1 MAAPRVVT
9 DLEEALKTTR
19 AVRRR
24 LDLDR
29 PVEVEVLDE
38 CLTLALQAPTGG
50 NRQDWRFLVIRDP
63 DVRAKVA
70 AVYERA
76 YDEHVGAA
84 IARGR
89 DDPEVRGRLGA
100 DDTPEQARRMERI
113 LTGAEHLARNLHRV
127 PVLVIAC
134 ATRPNPEHGG
144 GGTVSAVYGSIYP
157 SVWSLQLALRSRGL
171 GSIITTL
178 HLHEAEEI
186 AALLGIPED
195 VTQVCLLP
203 VAYTHGTTFRPADRQ
218 PTSEVVFAD
227 HWGEPWPG
235 TG

>member
-1 MAAPRVVT
+1 MVS
-9 DLEEALKTTR
+9 DLDLALTTTR

-24 LDLDR
+24 LDFDR
-29 PVEVEVLDE
+29 PVGIEVLDE

-63 DVRAKVA
+63 NVRGEVA

-76 YDEHVGAA
+76 YDEHVAAA

-100 DDTPEQARRMERI
+100 GDTPEQAARMDRI

-127 PVLVIAC
+127 PALVIAC
-134 ATRPNPEHGG
+134 ATRPDPQQGG
-144 GGTVSAVYGSIYP
+144 GGTVSAVYGSVYP
-157 SVWSLQLALRSRGL
+157 AVWSLQLALRSRGL

-178 HLHEAEEI
+178 HLHEADEV
-186 AALLGIPED
+186 ATLLGIPED

-203 VAYTHGTTFRPADRQ
+203 VAYTHGTTFRQADRQ
-218 PTSEVVFAD
+218 PTTEVVFAD
-227 HWGEPWPG
+227 RWGQPWLG
-235 TG
+235 SG